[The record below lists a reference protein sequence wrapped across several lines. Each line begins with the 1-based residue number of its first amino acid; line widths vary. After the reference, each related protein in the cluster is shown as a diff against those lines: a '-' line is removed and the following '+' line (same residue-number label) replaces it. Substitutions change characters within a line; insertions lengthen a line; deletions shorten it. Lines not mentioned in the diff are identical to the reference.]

1 MKRFLTIVTALAML
15 LCVPLCARAEG
26 EKTLSCGALSVPVP
40 ADWGTYEMREA
51 GMPVVAAISG
61 EQPAQRLVA
70 MLELDFG
77 DAASASMMMMV
88 YRMFIGHEEMF
99 KQMMIGMLTEYLP
112 QIPDLPEG
120 AENALEIFRTLDM
133 KVSDAELA
141 GRDAVRIEY
150 GVDVSGTRGS
160 GIMAIAAEGTCAY
173 IVLGAFTG
181 EPDNAFFD
189 GVLSGAAFEAAKA
202 AA

>member
-1 MKRFLTIVTALAML
+1 MKRLLTIMMALMML

-26 EKTLSCGALSVPVP
+26 EQTLACGALSVPVP
-40 ADWGTYEMREA
+40 ADWRTYEIRDA
-51 GMPVVAAISG
+51 GFPVYAAISG

-77 DAASASMMMMV
+77 DAASASMMVMV
-88 YRMFIGHEEMF
+88 YRLFIGQEEMF

-112 QIPDLPEG
+112 QMSGLVEG
-120 AENALEIFRTLDM
+120 AEQAVAIFSTLDM
-133 KVSDAELA
+133 KVSVAELA
-141 GRDAVRIEY
+141 GRDAVRIDY

-160 GIMAIAAEGTCAY
+160 GIMVIAAEGTSAY
-173 IVLGAFTG
+173 ILLGAFTG
-181 EPDNAFFD
+181 EPDAAFFD
-189 GVLSGAAFEAAKA
+189 GVLAGASFAAAKA